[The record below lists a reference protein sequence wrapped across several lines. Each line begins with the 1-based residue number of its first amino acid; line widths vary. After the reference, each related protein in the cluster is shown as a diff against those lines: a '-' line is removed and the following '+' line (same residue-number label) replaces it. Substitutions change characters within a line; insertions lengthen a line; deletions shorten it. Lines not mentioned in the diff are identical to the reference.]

1 MTILEKERRKLII
14 PFLAPAVILYLAF
27 MIIPA
32 IRAFTDSLYK
42 WEGFN
47 LPKKYIGIKNFT
59 DLLRDSNY
67 LMSVKTTL
75 YIFLVGGIVIF
86 GLVFL
91 FTAILNGGI
100 VKGKKIFRAIIFFPN
115 IVAAIAL
122 TTFWAFI
129 YNNRFGLLNEM
140 LRLFGLDSLIVP
152 WTEPA
157 RVLNAVLVA
166 LIWIY
171 VGYMLVIL
179 LAGADNISP
188 EIYDAARVDGA
199 NIFQM
204 FYHVTIPLMWDV
216 IVVAITLWMIIAI
229 KQFEFVYAFGG
240 GTFVAREIW
249 TVPLY
254 LVVMGFGKRDPIYRL
269 GYASAIGVS
278 LLLMVVVLAA
288 LLRFVF
294 RRERVE
300 M

>member
-1 MTILEKERRKLII
+1 MLEKERKKLIV
-14 PFLAPAVILYLAF
+14 PFLLPSMLLYIIF

-32 IRAFTDSLYK
+32 LQAFRTSLYD
-42 WEGFN
+42 WQGFN
-47 LPKKYIGIKNFT
+47 LPRKFIGLKNFS
-59 DLLRDSNY
+59 DLIHDPNY
-67 LMSVKTTL
+67 LSSVQTTL
-75 YIFLVGGIVIF
+75 YFFLVGGVIIF
-86 GLVFL
+86 GLAFL
-91 FTAILNGGI
+91 FTAILNSGV
-100 VKGKKIFRAIIFFPN
+100 VKGKKIFRALIFYPN
-115 IVAAIAL
+115 VVAAIAL

-129 YNNRFGLLNEM
+129 YNPRFGLLNAL
-140 LRLFGLDSLIVP
+140 LRLLKLDSLIVP

-157 RVLNAVLVA
+157 RIRNAVLVA
-166 LIWIY
+166 LVWIY

-204 FYHVTIPLMWDV
+204 FFRVTIPLMWDV
-216 IVVAITLWMIIAI
+216 MVIAFTLWMIIAV

-254 LVVMGFGKRDPIYRL
+254 LVIMGFGKRDPIYRL
-269 GYASAIGVS
+269 GYASAIGVT
-278 LLLMVVVLAA
+278 LLILVILLAY
-288 LLRFVF
+288 LLRLIF

>member
-1 MTILEKERRKLII
+1 MLARERKKLII
-14 PFLAPAVILYLAF
+14 PFLAPAIILYLVF
-27 MIIPA
+27 MIFPA
-32 IRAFTDSLYK
+32 LRAFRDSLYD

-47 LPKKYIGIKNFT
+47 LPREYVGLKNFSELIH
-59 DLLRDSNY
+59 DPNY
-67 LMSVKTTL
+67 LMSMQTTL
-75 YIFLVGGIVIF
+75 YLFLVGGVII
-86 GLVFL
+86 LLLAFL
-91 FTAILNGGI
+91 FTAILSSGI
-100 VKGKKIFRAIIFFPN
+100 VRGKKVFRAVIFFPN
-115 IVAAIAL
+115 VVAAIAL

-129 YNNRFGLLNEM
+129 YNPRFGLLNEV
-140 LRLFGLDSLIVP
+140 LKFIGLESLIVP

-157 RVLNAVLVA
+157 RVRDAVLVA
-166 LIWIY
+166 LVWIY

-188 EIYDAARVDGA
+188 EIYDSAKVDGA

-204 FYHVTIPLMWDV
+204 FFYVTIPLTWEV
-216 IVVAITLWMIIAI
+216 LVVAVTLWMIIAV

-269 GYASAIGVS
+269 GYASAIGIS
-278 LLLMVVVLAA
+278 LLVLVIVLAS
-288 LLRFVF
+288 LLRLVF

>member
-1 MTILEKERRKLII
+1 MLEKDRRKLII
-14 PFLAPAVILYLAF
+14 PLLAPALILYVVF

-32 IRAFTDSLYK
+32 IRAFRDSLTN

-47 LPKKYIGIKNFT
+47 LPSKYIGIKNYVELIH
-59 DLLRDSNY
+59 DQNY

-75 YIFLVGGIVIF
+75 VIFLVGGFFIF
-86 GLVFL
+86 LLAFL
-91 FTAILNGGI
+91 FTAILSSGV
-100 VKGKKIFRAIIFFPN
+100 VKGKKLFRAIIFYPN

-129 YNNRFGLLNEM
+129 YNNRFGLLNSF
-140 LRLFGLDSLIVP
+140 LRLLGLDSIIIS
-152 WTEPA
+152 WTDA
-157 RVLNAVLVA
+157 AHIRNAVLVA

-188 EIYDAARVDGA
+188 EIYDAAKVDGA
-199 NIFQM
+199 NLLQM
-204 FYHVTIPLMWDV
+204 FFMVTLPLMWEV
-216 IVVAITLWMIIAI
+216 MVVAITLWMIVAI

-269 GYASAIGVS
+269 GYASAIGVT
-278 LLLMVVVLAA
+278 LTILVIVLASM
-288 LLRFVF
+288 LRLIF
-294 RRERVE
+294 RRERIE

>member
-1 MTILEKERRKLII
+1 MLEKERKKLIV
-14 PFLAPAVILYLAF
+14 PFLLPSMLLYIIF

-32 IRAFTDSLYK
+32 LQAFRTSLYD
-42 WEGFN
+42 WQGFN
-47 LPKKYIGIKNFT
+47 LPRKFIGLKNFS
-59 DLLRDSNY
+59 DLIHDPNY
-67 LMSVKTTL
+67 LSSVQTTL
-75 YIFLVGGIVIF
+75 YFFLVGGVIIF
-86 GLVFL
+86 GLAFL
-91 FTAILNGGI
+91 FTAILNSGV
-100 VKGKKIFRAIIFFPN
+100 VKGKKIFRALIFYPN
-115 IVAAIAL
+115 VVAAIAL

-129 YNNRFGLLNEM
+129 YNPRFGLLNAL
-140 LRLFGLDSLIVP
+140 LRLLKLDSLIVP

-157 RVLNAVLVA
+157 RIRNAVLVA
-166 LIWIY
+166 LVWIY

-204 FYHVTIPLMWDV
+204 FFRVTIPLMWDV
-216 IVVAITLWMIIAI
+216 MVIAFTLWMIIAV

-240 GTFVAREIW
+240 GTFVAREVW

-254 LVVMGFGKRDPIYRL
+254 LVIMGFGKRDPIYRL
-269 GYASAIGVS
+269 GYASAIGVT
-278 LLLMVVVLAA
+278 LLILVILLAY
-288 LLRFVF
+288 LLRLIF